1 MMAFYSRV
9 YTGNTQNSV
18 QSSVVSEF
26 IDLIR
31 LRNNFFSDMR
41 HTLKKRQ
48 ERDEEKKTY
57 TIWLKYHECEPQ
69 KRNKNQNMNRE
80 SEEKRIKSKIRCGN
94 MFLLFFFF
102 FAAVA
107 SFGTFVVGEF
117 AIKSVSTS
125 AKVAN
130 DDDDYCFN
138 IDLRMPNGMD
148 WHL

>member
-1 MMAFYSRV
+1 
-9 YTGNTQNSV
+9 
-18 QSSVVSEF
+18 
-26 IDLIR
+26 
-31 LRNNFFSDMR
+31 
-41 HTLKKRQ
+41 
-48 ERDEEKKTY
+48 
-57 TIWLKYHECEPQ
+57 
-69 KRNKNQNMNRE
+69 MNRE

-148 WHL
+148 